1 MGAPLYIVMF
11 RLNGEQVIRS
21 RHRSERAARDALRKY
36 RKACERQ
43 PAAHH
48 ELYIKTDTSAV

>member
-11 RLNGEQVIRS
+11 RLNGQQVIRS
-21 RHRSERAARDALRKY
+21 RHRSERRALNALRKY

-48 ELYIKTDTSAV
+48 ELYIKTDPSPV